1 MHIWTKEFCIKVIED
16 VRERG
21 FDDVSKEMGYKTSN
35 ILRCSLRSNSQ
46 KFDLLDEYDKIT
58 RPQKN
63 GCLWSE
69 ELLLQVLKDV
79 KERGFDEVSKEM
91 GYSDRGSLMTML
103 KKKASDFGHLAEYD
117 NLISRVYHEWT
128 EEFLLQV
135 IEDVKVKGVKAM
147 VKELGYSDRY
157 AFMDSFRD
165 ASVKYGKLPEYEQF
179 LIRKVGKWTEEFLL
193 QVLEDVKERGF
204 DEVSEELGY
213 ASPKSLKGAL
223 KQYAKKFGI
232 TADQFE

>member
-1 MHIWTKEFCIKVIED
+1 MKHIWTKEFCIKVITD

-21 FDDVSKEMGYKTSN
+21 FDEVSKEMGYKTSN
-35 ILRCSLRSNSQ
+35 ILRCGLRSNSQ
-46 KFDLLDEYDKIT
+46 KFDLLNEYDKIT

-135 IEDVKVKGVKAM
+135 LKDVKAKGVKTVA
-147 VKELGYSDRY
+147 KELGYSDRGT
-157 AFMDSFRD
+157 FMDSFRD
-165 ASVKYGKLPEYEQF
+165 AAVKYGKLEDYKKYRT
-179 LIRKVGKWTEEFLL
+179 RKNDWTRDRAIE
-193 QVLEDVKERGF
+193 VIEDIKTRGLSTVA
-204 DEVSEELGY
+204 DDLGY
-213 ASPKSLKGAL
+213 TSARTLKATLKS
-223 KQYAKKFGI
+223 YAKKFNV
-232 TADQFE
+232 TLE